1 MSQVASCAHC
11 GQPQAGWAT
20 PAAHEAGGTPERFLE
35 RKREAVAKGSQL
47 GVSLTSL
54 NLQARTVRSAASGV
68 PRSGSLAKTA
78 ASGQLNPNFSRWL
91 MGLPLEWDLCAPI
104 VSKRSPTR

>member
-1 MSQVASCAHC
+1 MS
-11 GQPQAGWAT
+11 GWAT

-47 GVSLTSL
+47 GMSLTSL
-54 NLQARTVRSAASGV
+54 NLQSQTVMSADSGF

-78 ASGQLNPNFSRWL
+78 ASGQLNPEHSRWL
-91 MGLPLEWDLCAPI
+91 MGLPTEWASCAPTETP
-104 VSKRSPTR
+104 SAGRSRRRSSAP